1 MRKFMCTRRES
12 LKCAMWILSCLL
24 ALAVLVSTSVASDDT
39 SLSWNYQQT
48 GFTAYSSLGPQTAVA
63 MRDGRVWPVIFSE
76 SSNHKVQAYSLYPV
90 KNPTTSTNWF
100 QIGTDL
106 ITDSD
111 SGMLSA
117 ATSPDGRFGVALT
130 IVNSPNSAA
139 VVGSSLTGFGG
150 AMTGVQAIDFDR
162 NGNLIKG
169 TLTTLPVI
177 NGVSPGPLVDIAV
190 SSLGDVGAVDSNFK
204 YYQNSLLMGGW
215 GSVDLKLV
223 KTDVSTP
230 LAQSL
235 DLAIDSLG
243 RPHIVGLRQ
252 STQELVSYDFD
263 TVLGQWKTQS
273 LGTGLTGNFGASIA
287 ADSKGGVGAAWVR
300 YISGISGSTT
310 QLMYSYKDGNNDW
323 ASQVVTSSVYNPV
336 SKGYETLT
344 MTQGVGL
351 AFDANDLPVISFT
364 TYSGNIWLAYDPGTD
379 VPEPSTMLLLASGGV
394 LVLLS
399 YLKKRMSDKV

>member
-1 MRKFMCTRRES
+1 MCTRRES
-12 LKCAMWILSCLL
+12 LNFDVMILSCLL
-24 ALAVLVSTSVASDDT
+24 ALAVLVSTAAASDDT

-48 GFTAYSSLGPQTAVA
+48 GFRAYGSSYPQTAVA
-63 MRDGRVWPVIFSE
+63 MRDGQVWPVVFSE
-76 SSNHKVQAYSLYPV
+76 DSYHKVQAYSLYPV
-90 KNPTTSTNWF
+90 KNPITLTNWY
-100 QIGTDL
+100 QIGTNL

-111 SGMLSA
+111 SGILSA

-130 IVNSPNSAA
+130 IVGSANSAA
-139 VVGSSLTGFGG
+139 VVGSSLTGFSG

-190 SSLGDVGAVDSNFK
+190 SALGDVGAVDSNFK

-223 KTDVSTP
+223 KTDVTQP
-230 LAQSL
+230 LASSL

-263 TVLGQWKTQS
+263 PVSGQWKIQS
-273 LGTGLTGNFGASIA
+273 LGTGLMGTYGASIA
-287 ADSKGGVGAAWVR
+287 ADGKGGVGAAWVR
-300 YISGISGSTT
+300 YISGTTGSTS

-323 ASQVVTSSVYNPV
+323 SSQVITSSVYNTQT
-336 SKGYETLT
+336 SNYESLAT
-344 MTQGVGL
+344 TQGVGIT
-351 AFDANDLPVISFT
+351 FDANDQPVISFT
-364 TYSGNIWLAYDPGTD
+364 TISGNIFLAYDPVT
-379 VPEPSTMLLLASGGV
+379 VPEPTVMLLLASGGAI
-394 LVLLS
+394 VLLS
-399 YLKKRMSDKV
+399 RLKKRMSCKV